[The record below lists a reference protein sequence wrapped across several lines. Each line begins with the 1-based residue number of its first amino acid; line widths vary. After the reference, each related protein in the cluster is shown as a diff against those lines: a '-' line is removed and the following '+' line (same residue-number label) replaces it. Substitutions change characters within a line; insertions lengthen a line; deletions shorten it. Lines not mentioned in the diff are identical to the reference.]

1 MRAFKFFL
9 RAAQAAFG
17 VQSIKNM
24 QEDFSENSS
33 PLPFIIAGV
42 AFTAVF
48 VLTMFLLAQLLIR
61 AS

>member
-1 MRAFKFFL
+1 M